1 MSPNVF
7 FAYTI
12 NDNFEMNLVEISMIV
27 TEFHIVYLLE
37 SILLVNNNE
46 LLNTQNVYLIKT
58 KHLNNQ

>member
-1 MSPNVF
+1 
-7 FAYTI
+7 
-12 NDNFEMNLVEISMIV
+12 MNLVEISMIV